1 MAFRRLASLFLLSY
15 LFLFGSLFSYCSAAR
30 VSSSASGKVSLA
42 LYYETLCPYC
52 SSFIVKHLANV
63 FEKGLIK
70 IVDLKLVPYGNAKV
84 GSNNTIT
91 CQHGSYECLLNTVEA
106 CAINVW
112 PDLLELRYAAE
123 TDALQPPHKYV
134 PWVVVDGQP
143 LYEDYENYITY
154 VCKAYKGSAVPKACL
169 ARSHEII
176 VMGKEDPAPRVCEA
190 EDTTK
195 RAWAEVGP
203 GRRQMESTA

>member
-112 PDLLELRYAAE
+112 PDLVRPPTTPAE
-123 TDALQPPHKYV
+123 FL
-134 PWVVVDGQP
+134 
-143 LYEDYENYITY
+143 LINY
-154 VCKAYKGSAVPKACL
+154 
-169 ARSHEII
+169 
-176 VMGKEDPAPRVCEA
+176 
-190 EDTTK
+190 
-195 RAWAEVGP
+195 
-203 GRRQMESTA
+203 